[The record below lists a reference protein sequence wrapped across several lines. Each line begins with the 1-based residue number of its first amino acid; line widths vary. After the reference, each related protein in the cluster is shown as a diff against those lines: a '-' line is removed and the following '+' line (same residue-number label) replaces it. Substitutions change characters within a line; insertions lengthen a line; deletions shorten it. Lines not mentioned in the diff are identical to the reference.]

1 MYYQERPLIDSDSKL
16 IKFTDVDE
24 DVERHDNVT
33 YVRFKYDLSKDQV
46 DSIKDSAEAVEYD
59 VFDSF
64 DEWVEAVVKKAM
76 KHKCWKHDKDNDW
89 EFWAP
94 FPCLEI
100 EV

>member
-1 MYYQERPLIDSDSKL
+1 MYYTERPLIDSDTKL

-24 DVERHDNVT
+24 DVERHDTVA

-46 DSIKDSAEAVEYD
+46 DSIKDSAEAVEYEG
-59 VFDSF
+59 FDTF
-64 DEWVEAVVKKAM
+64 DEWVADVVDSAM
-76 KHKCWKHDKDNDW
+76 RKDCWKNDKDNDW

>member
-1 MYYQERPLIDSDSKL
+1 MLYEKRAYEDSDTKL

-33 YVRFKYDLSKDQV
+33 YVRFKYDLSEDQV
-46 DSIKDSAEAVEYD
+46 DSIKDSAEAVEYEGFGT
-59 VFDSF
+59 FDG
-64 DEWVEAVVKKAM
+64 WVAYVVDSAM
-76 KHKCWKHDKDNDW
+76 RKDCWKHDKDNDW
-89 EFWAP
+89 EFWSP